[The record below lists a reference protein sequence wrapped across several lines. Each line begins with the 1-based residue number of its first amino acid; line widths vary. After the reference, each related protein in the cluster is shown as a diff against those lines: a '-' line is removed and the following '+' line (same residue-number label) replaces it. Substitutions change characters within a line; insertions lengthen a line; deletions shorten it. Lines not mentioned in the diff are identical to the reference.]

1 MKFHLLSVACLVG
14 LFWACGT
21 ESTDP
26 REFSNNLN
34 LLSPED
40 SSEVILDKSN
50 DDSLFLKWDEPTD
63 ISGALTYTAIL
74 DLDKNFSAAN
84 GSVLRVEVEDD
95 SMVGFSYNDISSF
108 SIFSSKSVDTL
119 YYTVFVRN
127 SSEEIRSKD
136 IHRFT
141 LKLID

>member
-14 LFWACGT
+14 LLWACGT

-34 LLSPED
+34 LLSPQD
-40 SSEVILDKSN
+40 SSEVILDKSD
-50 DDSLFLKWDEPTD
+50 DDSLILKWDEPTD

-74 DLDKNFSAAN
+74 DLDKNFSAGN
-84 GSVLRVEVEDD
+84 GSVLRVEIEDD
-95 SMVGFSYNDISSF
+95 SMVGFSYNDISSL